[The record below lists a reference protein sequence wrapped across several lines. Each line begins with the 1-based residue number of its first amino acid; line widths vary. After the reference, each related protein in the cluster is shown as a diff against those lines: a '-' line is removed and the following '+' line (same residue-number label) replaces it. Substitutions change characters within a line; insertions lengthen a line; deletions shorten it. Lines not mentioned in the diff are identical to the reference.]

1 MGLLEYISLIDFLAT
16 SATISTVLQFL
27 TGLLICRKYIRKK
40 STGDTS
46 GLPFISGFLSC
57 SLWLKYGLLSH
68 EHTVIFVNIIGT
80 QSSRNTVIFSAVDA
94 LCNISS

>member
-68 EHTVIFVNIIGT
+68 EHTVIFVNIIG
-80 QSSRNTVIFSAVDA
+80 
-94 LCNISS
+94 LW